1 MSEEKAL
8 QLGLKPLAYLRDW
21 SFKSCDPFEEL
32 LLGPTYCT
40 SLKKKFSYTI
50 ESPPF
55 ALLYQKFFTHP
66 NIWIIHNLYNK
77 IMMNSVNHSNK

>member
-32 LLGPTYCT
+32 LLGPTYCM
-40 SLKKKFSYTI
+40 SPPKNPLSYII

-55 ALLYQKFFTHP
+55 ALLYQKFSLIPIFGLF
-66 NIWIIHNLYNK
+66 IIYIK
-77 IMMNSVNHSNK
+77 NS